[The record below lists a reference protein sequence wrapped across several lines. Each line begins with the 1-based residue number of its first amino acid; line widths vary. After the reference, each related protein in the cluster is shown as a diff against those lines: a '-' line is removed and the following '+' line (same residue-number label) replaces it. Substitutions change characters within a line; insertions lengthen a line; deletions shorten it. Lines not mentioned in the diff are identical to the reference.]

1 MEPPIFVSIAPALT
15 PVSLPANAA
24 QLNLLEIIQEEQPQ
38 QGKEEAPVAA
48 EAATSASEP
57 KATLETMPVV
67 GGKYAVEPQ
76 DNSFGVW
83 LIGLGSLMLICF
95 GLFRRFSGR

>member
-1 MEPPIFVSIAPALT
+1 MKPPIFVSIAPALT

-38 QGKEEAPVAA
+38 QEKEESQVGA
-48 EAATSASEP
+48 EVATSASEP
-57 KATLETMPVV
+57 KATLETVPVA
-67 GGKYAVEPQ
+67 GGKYEVQPQ
-76 DNSFGVW
+76 DNSLGVW

>member
-1 MEPPIFVSIAPALT
+1 LT
-15 PVSLPANAA
+15 PVSFPANAA

-38 QGKEEAPVAA
+38 HGKEEAPVAA
-48 EAATSASEP
+48 EAATNASEP
-57 KATLETMPVV
+57 KARLETMPVA
-67 GGKYAVEPQ
+67 GGKYIVEPQ

-83 LIGLGSLMLICF
+83 LISLGSLMLICF